1 MATKTSGPQ
10 LTQTALAS
18 EEAYVQ
24 ISPPRDG
31 PAGVPGVHKPTKAR
45 DAAKWA
51 SDLSKVCFYSL
62 PHSLTPPSS
71 SYARN
76 SR

>member
-24 ISPPRDG
+24 ISPPWHG
-31 PAGVPGVHKPTKAR
+31 SAGVPGAHKPGKVPSR
-45 DAAKWA
+45 RSEKL
-51 SDLSKVCFYSL
+51 DLSKVCLYSVRTL
-62 PHSLTPPSS
+62 
-71 SYARN
+71 
-76 SR
+76 